1 MEEWVIDL
9 FLEFPHGLEKSFS
22 GFEEFRIVRQVGE
35 LVRIRLEVVEFEF
48 RWIDIGRIPECLRN
62 RCVCVAGDGCR
73 IRRSYRIVNQL
84 IAFVADPECQ
94 VQNVRRRTGAEG
106 VNVFPSWCLG
116 ILQRLQRCSH

>member
-22 GFEEFRIVRQVGE
+22 GFEEFRIVRQIGE
-35 LVRIRLEVVEFEF
+35 LVRIRLQIVEFEF
-48 RWIDIGRIPECLRN
+48 RWIDIGRIPESLRN

-84 IAFVADPECQ
+84 IAYVAVSDLEKG
-94 VQNVRRRTGAEG
+94 VEFYSNFIRTYE
-106 VNVFPSWCLG
+106 S
-116 ILQRLQRCSH
+116 